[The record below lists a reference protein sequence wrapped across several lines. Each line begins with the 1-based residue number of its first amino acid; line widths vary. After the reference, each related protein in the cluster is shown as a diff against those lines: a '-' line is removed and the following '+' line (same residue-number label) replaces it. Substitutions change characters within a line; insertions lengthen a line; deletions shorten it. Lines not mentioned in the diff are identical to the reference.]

1 MVFRLAPINV
11 EILFKWE
18 PFEKIGTASG
28 KTDSKYTQT
37 FSSKTIYLTQI
48 SLCIIMGITT
58 PAMKAETIKI
68 QSRLENFSKV
78 CTT

>member
-18 PFEKIGTASG
+18 PFEKIETASG

-68 QSRLENFSKV
+68 QSRLENLSKV

>member
-1 MVFRLAPINV
+1 MVFQLAPIVV

-18 PFEKIGTASG
+18 PFEKIVTDSG

-58 PAMKAETIKI
+58 PAINADIINI
-68 QSRLENFSKV
+68 QSRLENLSKV
-78 CTT
+78 CIT

>member
-1 MVFRLAPINV
+1 MVSLVAPINV

-18 PFEKIGTASG
+18 PFEKIGTVSG

-58 PAMKAETIKI
+58 PAIKAEIIKI
-68 QSRLENFSKV
+68 QSRLENLSKV